1 MSLVLFRHEFVKAD
15 VVDYVI
21 FILVIM
27 KLLFAMIKDEM
38 MRSKEGPGPQAHK
51 IRAEG
56 STPDH
61 GWTILGSFEAAPPNT
76 LKWTGQV

>member
-38 MRSKEGPGPQAHK
+38 MRQSQGASYSCTQFVLA
-51 IRAEG
+51 
-56 STPDH
+56 
-61 GWTILGSFEAAPPNT
+61 
-76 LKWTGQV
+76 